1 MGRTRTDEI
10 PAGPWDVIVIGAGI
24 NGASSARE
32 LVRAGYSVLLVDR
45 DDFAAGASSRSSR
58 ILHCGLRYF
67 ETPQPVRTFLTHP
80 RRLADACR
88 MARSAMVARE
98 ELARVEPERCR
109 PVRMCFPVYRDG
121 AVHGWHLDLGFAA
134 LRRLGPGVPPLD
146 YRRVSPEHSSD
157 LPFADDLR
165 PEGLQSIATYREYL
179 IDWPERLCVDA
190 ALEAEHG
197 GATVRT
203 FCEARILGQGG
214 DGLWTV
220 RLHDRVGEWRGETR
234 ARNVLNMAGP
244 WIDRVN
250 PSGENEDA
258 VPRQVRGTKG
268 IHIAL
273 RLPERYRGFAIA
285 ALNRSGE
292 PIYCLPL
299 HDDLY
304 YIGPTETPFDDDPG
318 AVRPEEDEIQWLLDE
333 ARHLLPGLALRRV
346 DVEFAWAG
354 VRPLTYDPDKPMGR
368 RSREIFD
375 GHAFGCPGLY
385 SMTGGPVMSHRSGAR
400 DVVQAIAAHSRPR
413 GAPVEDA
420 VPPSVGHREIPSC
433 TPESAA
439 DVREALYRKAVTDEY
454 ARDLKGVVYTRT
466 GEAWRAKLSRAYLE
480 SVANSIAG
488 LLDWSPARIAA
499 EVEEIIELQNAAD
512 RVAERRVANDGPRV
526 YTEEVSSS

>member
-67 ETPQPVRTFLTHP
+67 EAPHPVRTFLTHP
-80 RRLADACR
+80 RWLADACR
-88 MARSAMVARE
+88 MARSAMYARE

-121 AVHGWHLDLGFAA
+121 AVHGWHLDLGFGA
-134 LRRLGPGVPPLD
+134 LRRLGPGSPPLH
-146 YRRVSPEHSSD
+146 YHRVSSELSTH

-165 PEGLQSIATYREYL
+165 PEGLESIATYREYL

-203 FCEARILGQGG
+203 YCEARILGRGD

-220 RLHDRVGEWRGETR
+220 WLHDRIGEWRGEAR

-250 PSGENEDA
+250 PSRDDESA

-268 IHIAL
+268 IHIAV
-273 RLPERYRGFAIA
+273 RLPARYRGYAIA
-285 ALNRSGE
+285 ALNRAGE

-299 HDDLY
+299 HDDLFY
-304 YIGPTETPFDDDPG
+304 FGPTETPFDDDPET
-318 AVRPEEDEIQWLLDE
+318 ARPEEEEIQWLLAE
-333 ARHLLPGLALRRV
+333 ARHLLPGLALRRA

-354 VRPLTYDPDKPMGR
+354 VRPLTHDPDHPMGR

-375 GHAFGCPGLY
+375 GRTFGCPGLY

-400 DVVQAIAAHSRPR
+400 DVVQAIAAHSRPGGR
-413 GAPVEDA
+413 PGEDA
-420 VPPSVGHREIPSC
+420 IAPSAGHREIPSC
-433 TPESAA
+433 TPGSAA
-439 DVREALYRKAVTDEY
+439 DVREALYRRAVTEEH
-454 ARDLKGVVYTRT
+454 ALDLKGVVYTRT
-466 GEAWRAKLSRAYLE
+466 GEAWRAKLSRDYLE
-480 SVANSIAG
+480 GVANSIAD
-488 LLDWSPARIAA
+488 LLDWSPERIAA
-499 EVEEIIELQNAAD
+499 EVDEIIDYQNAAD
-512 RVAERRVANDGPRV
+512 RVAERRAANDGPRA
-526 YTEEVSSS
+526 YTEEVSA

>member
-10 PAGPWDVIVIGAGI
+10 PAGTWDVIVIGAGI

-45 DDFAAGASSRSSR
+45 GDFAAGASSRSSR

-67 ETPQPVRTFLTHP
+67 EAPRPVRTFLTHP

-88 MARSAMVARE
+88 MARAAMQARE

-121 AVHGWHLDLGFAA
+121 AVHGWHLDTGFAA
-134 LRRLGPGVPPLD
+134 LRRLGPGSPPLD
-146 YRRVSPEHSSD
+146 YCRVSSGLSTR

-203 FCEARILGQGG
+203 FCEARIVGRGD

-220 RLHDRVGEWRGETR
+220 RLDDRVGECRGEVR

-250 PSGENEDA
+250 PARENA
-258 VPRQVRGTKG
+258 GTVPRQVRGTKG
-268 IHIAL
+268 VHIAV
-273 RLPERYRGFAIA
+273 RLPERYRGCAIA
-285 ALNRSGE
+285 ALNRASE
-292 PIYCLPL
+292 PFYCLPL

-304 YIGPTETPFDDDPG
+304 YFGPTETPFDDDP
-318 AVRPEEDEIQWLLDE
+318 ATVRPEEEDIQWLLAE
-333 ARHLLPGLALRRV
+333 ARHLLPGLALERA

-354 VRPLTYDPDKPMGR
+354 VRPLTHDPDQPMGR

-375 GHAFGCPGLY
+375 GRDFGCPGLY
-385 SMTGGPVMSHRSGAR
+385 SMTGGPVMSHLSGAR
-400 DVVQAIAAHSRPR
+400 DVVRAIGAHSGPGGRSVAEPA
-413 GAPVEDA
+413 APA
-420 VPPSVGHREIPSC
+420 VGHRETPSC
-433 TPESAA
+433 TPDTAEET
-439 DVREALYRKAVTDEY
+439 RKALYRQAVTAEH

-466 GEAWRAKLSRAYLE
+466 GEAWRARLSRDYLE
-480 SVANSIAG
+480 TVANSIAD
-488 LLDWSPARIAA
+488 LLAWSPERVAA
-499 EVEEIIELQNAAD
+499 EVEEVIEYQNAAE
-512 RVAERRVANDGPRV
+512 RVAERRAANDGPRV
-526 YTEEVSSS
+526 YTEEVSS